1 MIMDRIWRLEPA
13 YKDYLWGGE
22 KLKKEYNKKSPY
34 TMTAESWELSCHKNG
49 ETRISGGQYDG
60 MTLSEAIKSAKD
72 SGADVLGNRFS
83 SFSEFPVLIKLIDAN
98 QALSIQVHPD
108 DEYAREKEGG
118 YGKTEVWYVVS
129 ADEGAE
135 LIYGFS
141 KDVTREELRH
151 AIENCEL
158 SPLLNSV
165 PVKAGDVFFVEAGL
179 LHAIGKGILICEIQQ
194 NSDTTY
200 RVYDWG
206 RVGAD
211 GKPRELHIDKA
222 LDVLKLSRES
232 ASDFSPK
239 LISKDGEIETY
250 EIASCKYFNVKKVVQ
265 GDRYCI
271 VSNGESFKALTFVS
285 GEGYIKSENEKKSFK
300 KGDSFFLSAECGE
313 YIIEGNCEYLITE
326 V

>member
-1 MIMDRIWRLEPA
+1 MKKIFKLEPA
-13 YKDYLWGGE
+13 YKDYIWGGN
-22 KLKKEYNKKSPY
+22 KLKREYNKNSPY
-34 TMTAESWELSCHKNG
+34 EITAESWELSCHKNG
-49 ETRISGGQYDG
+49 ETRIFGGEYDG
-60 MTLSEAIKSAKD
+60 KTLSEVIRDSKAKGID
-72 SGADVLGNRFS
+72 LLGTRCAEFS
-83 SFSEFPVLIKLIDAN
+83 DFPVLIKLIDAN

-108 DEYAREKEGG
+108 NEYAKEKEGG
-118 YGKTEVWYVVS
+118 FGKTEVWYVVS

-135 LIYGFS
+135 LIYGF
-141 KDVTREELRH
+141 KRDVSREELRA
-151 AIENCEL
+151 AIEKSEL

-211 GKPRELHIDKA
+211 GKPRELHVDKA
-222 LDVLKLSRES
+222 LDVLKLTGETRC
-232 ASDFSPK
+232 DFSPA
-239 LISKDGEIETY
+239 LISDKGGNQFY
-250 EIASCKYFNVKKVVQ
+250 EVASCDYFNVIKVVQ
-265 GDRYCI
+265 RESNKI
-271 VSNGESFKALTFVS
+271 VSVGESFKALTFVS
-285 GEGYIKSENEKKSFK
+285 GEGKIKSKDEELFFK
-300 KGDSFFLSAECGE
+300 KGDSFFLSAERGE